1 MWEHDQLMKFI
12 GGSNMTQYFKVNC
25 GKVAVQENLIK
36 RFLESYFKKL
46 FKAEV
51 NIEVKDVTEE
61 VLKEGWKP

>member
-1 MWEHDQLMKFI
+1 MKFI
-12 GGSNMTQYFKVNC
+12 GGNNMAQYFKVNC
-25 GKVAVQENLIK
+25 GKVMVQEKLIK

-61 VLKEGWKP
+61 VEQWQIPCE

>member
-1 MWEHDQLMKFI
+1 MA
-12 GGSNMTQYFKVNC
+12 QYFKVNC
-25 GKVAVQENLIK
+25 GIVMVQENLIK

-61 VLKEGWKP
+61 VERQNQQQYDH